1 MKLFSFNLN
10 VKSYFNPI
18 LKIVL
23 SVSVIVLLF
32 LSFNLLRSISN
43 VFWSVVARILSA
55 QIVIL
60 CVLRIYISFSEIIL
74 VYERKTKTNP
84 DIKSAKERSKAFS
97 VEYVISL
104 LEKCDIIDIS
114 IVTGG
119 RILSFGASSDSRA
132 GCSKL
137 FDKKY
142 YINDNEDVE
151 LGYLKEILNSSAVD
165 DNVYVVSIDG
175 LYPEKFKG

>member
-60 CVLRIYISFSEIIL
+60 CVCIATM
-74 VYERKTKTNP
+74 V
-84 DIKSAKERSKAFS
+84 
-97 VEYVISL
+97 
-104 LEKCDIIDIS
+104 
-114 IVTGG
+114 
-119 RILSFGASSDSRA
+119 RA
-132 GCSKL
+132 
-137 FDKKY
+137 
-142 YINDNEDVE
+142 
-151 LGYLKEILNSSAVD
+151 
-165 DNVYVVSIDG
+165 
-175 LYPEKFKG
+175 